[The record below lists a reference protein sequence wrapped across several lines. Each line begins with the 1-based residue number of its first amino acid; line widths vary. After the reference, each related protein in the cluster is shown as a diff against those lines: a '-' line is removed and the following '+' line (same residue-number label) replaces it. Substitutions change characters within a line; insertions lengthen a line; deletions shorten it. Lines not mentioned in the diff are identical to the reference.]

1 VSKPTA
7 ETPTSQGTLTFLFT
21 DLVGSTDLRSKIGD
35 EAADEVFLTHE
46 RLTRTKLEQSGAL
59 ETKYRGDGFL
69 VEFASARQAID
80 TAVAIQRAIE
90 EHNHENPETPMKV
103 RMGLNSGDVMQRS
116 GESYGIAVHA
126 ASRIADK
133 AQGGQILVSQIVRDL
148 AGMLPK
154 LRLADRGLF
163 WLKGLPARWRLFE
176 VLWRQRWEQAESPP
190 ASRTTAAEGSAE
202 RDLPRARGP
211 VVGRVTAQQAV
222 AEEIAATG
230 TAGMRA
236 VILEGEAGIGKT
248 RVLEA
253 AAELASSSDP
263 PFCVL
268 SVAADEELRGPFL
281 LFRTL
286 LGDPRVSKI
295 AEGAMVLEPLERAQ
309 AALSGSGSFRDEG
322 LAPQEQ
328 KLRLFDEVANAF
340 SALARERP
348 LALLLDDLQ
357 WADEDSIR
365 LIRYL
370 VRTLASVPILML
382 IATRPHSD
390 SATGGA
396 SNLIADME
404 RMHLARRLWLGR
416 FSRGET
422 EALLANLLGAPVA
435 ASTLDSLHARAEGV
449 PFFVEEF
456 ARAYREAKVLQ
467 LIDGT
472 WTMTRLSGPT
482 VPASVQSLIARRLA
496 QPPEE
501 ARGLLADAAV
511 LGRRFRLSDLS
522 DVIGSVDGGEAPAVW
537 HLEDRLQPAV
547 DSGIVTRLPEGS
559 DYDFS
564 FTHDQMRA
572 ALVDSTSRLRRRA
585 IHGAIASGLAS
596 AEGRENLSTLAY
608 HALHAGD
615 EPLAV
620 SCAIKAA
627 RAGLEAHA
635 PEESIRTIDATLAAA
650 SEPGDRIAMLRVKDE
665 ALELLDRGEERMAN
679 LAEMGALTGALAD
692 PSVEMEV
699 KLRRASAAR
708 MTGDFDVATDL
719 ARRVREDAAAV
730 GDPAAELDACLEL
743 GQAITHSPLGESFVP
758 LMEIDIE
765 AAAEPFTRALEL
777 ARQVGDRAK
786 EAASLRELAVLEV
799 GRVKH
804 YLLAEQQAGR
814 NIYELLQLVPAR
826 AATSKD
832 LANQAFQ
839 IYEELGDR
847 RGAMSAL
854 ISTAYAHV
862 ADPTPRGMAGRL
874 EQVRRLYHRREGMT
888 TESQRAI
895 DDMMMLYSI
904 HTYARGNAQ
913 PDLALERGQQAFE
926 AARAVGDRWLE
937 FLAAGGMAMTL
948 LSLNDPAGAEAWVDR
963 AASAALAAPRS
974 ALARRLEMW
983 RGLLAAAQGDGE
995 GLVTHLEKAADL
1007 AAEHDS
1013 PAGRCEALAR
1023 LAMEAAR
1030 LGTAQHDEV
1039 LLERAAAA
1047 AAQTLDLLTTLPE
1060 NMPWKGMAH
1069 AAEALVAGAQGRTDD
1084 ATEAARAA
1092 LGMLEPRLDRGHYV
1106 DVLWAVGRALIG
1118 AGAPE
1123 ADDLVREIHEDL
1135 GFVDM
1140 TILDPEIKARW
1151 FAAPM
1156 HRELA
1161 ELAGYETAPAG
1172 AFPSFIPEGLGEDDL
1187 RLLQMLT
1194 TGSDDEEIAARLDAE
1209 KDDVEER
1216 VSELLSKLG
1225 VPSRLAAADFAVKAG
1240 IS

>member
-1 VSKPTA
+1 LSTPTT

-21 DLVGSTDLRSKIGD
+21 DLVGSTDLRSRVGD

-46 RLTRTKLEQSGAL
+46 RLTRAQIEQSGAI

-69 VEFASARQAID
+69 IVFASARQAID
-80 TAVAIQRAIE
+80 TAVAIQRSIE
-90 EHNHENPETPMKV
+90 EHNQANPDTPIKV
-103 RMGLNSGDVMQRS
+103 RMGLNSGDVMQHS
-116 GESYGIAVHA
+116 GETYGLAVHA

-176 VLWRQRWEQAESPP
+176 VLWRQRWERDETPS
-190 ASRTTAAEGSAE
+190 SRPVATEAGDDRA
-202 RDLPRARGP
+202 LPRARGTL
-211 VVGRVTAQQAV
+211 VGRATAQHAV
-222 AEEIAATG
+222 AEEIAAVG
-230 TAGMRA
+230 AAGLRA

-248 RVLEA
+248 RVIEA
-253 AAELASSSDP
+253 AAELASLYDP

-286 LGDPRVSKI
+286 LGDPRVSRI
-295 AEGAMVLEPLERAQ
+295 AEQAMVLEPLDRAQ
-309 AALSGSGSFRDEG
+309 AALSGSGAFRDEG

-328 KLRLFDEVANAF
+328 TLRLFDDVANAF
-340 SALARERP
+340 AALARERP
-348 LALLLDDLQ
+348 LALLIDDIQ
-357 WADEDSIR
+357 WADEESIR

-370 VRTLASVPILML
+370 VRTLASVPIFML

-390 SATGGA
+390 RSTGGA

-404 RMHLARRLWLGR
+404 RMHLARRLRLDR
-416 FSRGET
+416 FSRAET
-422 EALLANLLGAPVA
+422 EALLESLLGAPVA
-435 ASTLDSLHARAEGV
+435 ATTLDSLHARAEGV

-496 QPPEE
+496 QPPDE
-501 ARGLLADAAV
+501 ARRLLADAAV
-511 LGRRFRLSDLS
+511 LGRRFRLGDLS
-522 DVIGSVDGGEAPAVW
+522 DVLGSVDNGRAPAVW
-537 HLEDRLQPAV
+537 DLEDLLQPAV
-547 DSGIVTRLPEGS
+547 ESGIVTRLPEGS
-559 DYDFS
+559 DYDYS

-635 PEESIRTIDATLAAA
+635 PEESLRTIDATLAAA

-665 ALELLDRGEERMAN
+665 ALELLDRGQERMAN

-708 MTGDFDVATDL
+708 MTGDFDLATDL
-719 ARRVREDAAAV
+719 ARQVRDAAVSA
-730 GDPAAELDACLEL
+730 GDAASELDACLEL
-743 GQAITHSPLGESFVP
+743 GQAATHSPLGESFFP

-765 AAAEPFTRALEL
+765 AATEAFNRALEL
-777 ARQVGDRAK
+777 ARGVGDRAK
-786 EAASLRELAVLEV
+786 EAASLRELAVLEA
-799 GRVKH
+799 GQARIS
-804 YLLAEQQAGR
+804 LLAGAQEGMSV
-814 NIYELLQLVPAR
+814 YELIQMAPSRL
-826 AATSKD
+826 ATSKD

-874 EQVRRLYHRREGMT
+874 EHVRRLYHRREGMT

-904 HTYARGNAQ
+904 HVFARGSAH
-913 PDLALERGQQAFE
+913 PDLALERGRQAFE
-926 AARAVGDRWLE
+926 AARAIGDRWME
-937 FLAAGGMAMTL
+937 FLAAGGMAVTL
-948 LSLNDPAGAEAWVDR
+948 LSLNDPAEAEAWVDR
-963 AASAALAAPRS
+963 AASAALAAPRP
-974 ALARRLEMW
+974 AMARRLEMW
-983 RGLLAAAQGDGE
+983 RGALAAAQGDGQ
-995 GLVTHLEKAADL
+995 GLVVHFEKAADL
-1007 AAEHDS
+1007 ARELDS
-1013 PAGRCEALAR
+1013 RAGECEALAR

-1030 LGTAQHDEV
+1030 LGTDRADEA
-1039 LLERAAAA
+1039 LLETAMEAAAR
-1047 AAQTLDLLTTLPE
+1047 TLEVLTTLPE
-1060 NMPWKGMAH
+1060 NMPWEGMAH
-1069 AAEALVAGAQGRTDD
+1069 AAESLVAQAQGRADD
-1084 ATEAARAA
+1084 AAEAARSA
-1092 LGMLEPRLDRGHYV
+1092 LGMLEPRLERGQYI
-1106 DVLWAVGRALIG
+1106 DVLWAVGRALIR
-1118 AGAPE
+1118 AEAPE
-1123 ADDLVREIHEDL
+1123 ADDLAREIHEDL
-1135 GFVDM
+1135 WFVDM
-1140 TILDPEIKARW
+1140 TIVDPEVKRRW

-1156 HRELA
+1156 QFELV
-1161 ELAGYETAPAG
+1161 ELAGYEPIDMATL
-1172 AFPSFIPEGLGEDDL
+1172 PSSVPEDLGEDDVQIL
-1187 RLLQMLT
+1187 RMLT
-1194 TGSDDEEIAARLDAE
+1194 SGSDDEEMAARLDTDE
-1209 KDDVEER
+1209 EDVGRR
-1216 VSELLSKLG
+1216 VSDLLTKLG
-1225 VPSRLAAADFAVKAG
+1225 VSSRLAAASFAVKAG
-1240 IS
+1240 I

>member
-1 VSKPTA
+1 LSTPTT

-21 DLVGSTDLRSKIGD
+21 DLVGSTDLRSRVGD

-46 RLTRTKLEQSGAL
+46 RLTRAQIEQSGAI

-69 VEFASARQAID
+69 IVFASARQAID
-80 TAVAIQRAIE
+80 TAVAIQRSIE
-90 EHNHENPETPMKV
+90 EHNQANPDTPIKV
-103 RMGLNSGDVMQRS
+103 RMGLNSGDVMQHS
-116 GESYGIAVHA
+116 GETYGLAVHA

-176 VLWRQRWEQAESPP
+176 VLWRQRWERDETPS
-190 ASRTTAAEGSAE
+190 SRPVATEAGDDRA
-202 RDLPRARGP
+202 LPRARGTL
-211 VVGRVTAQQAV
+211 VGRATAQHAV
-222 AEEIAATG
+222 AEEIAAVG
-230 TAGMRA
+230 AAGLRA

-248 RVLEA
+248 RVIEA

-281 LFRTL
+281 AVPNAARRPSGVEDRRTGHGPGAARQSPGGPQRL
-286 LGDPRVSKI
+286 RRRSAMRGWRPRNRSC
-295 AEGAMVLEPLERAQ
+295 GCSTRWPTR
-309 AALSGSGSFRDEG
+309 S
-322 LAPQEQ
+322 PP
-328 KLRLFDEVANAF
+328 
-340 SALARERP
+340 LARERP
-348 LALLLDDLQ
+348 LALLIDDIQ
-357 WADEDSIR
+357 WADEESIR

-559 DYDFS
+559 DYDYS